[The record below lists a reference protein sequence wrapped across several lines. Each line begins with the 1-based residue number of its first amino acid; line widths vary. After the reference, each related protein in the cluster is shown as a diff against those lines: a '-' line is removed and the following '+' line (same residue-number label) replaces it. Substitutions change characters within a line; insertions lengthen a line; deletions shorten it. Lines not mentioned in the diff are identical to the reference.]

1 MRPRSVLLPALVSIG
16 LVLSAGCSSVQT
28 AKSLHDLSL
37 APEGENVCH
46 INGAVSGLYLLGAIP
61 LITGNTS
68 DPNSIFPAFFTDT
81 ASLDATAEMVSRQAK
96 QRGATRML
104 DTQSASR
111 SLWIAPSFVLF
122 WKTQTL
128 SANAVYYGPDGDVGI
143 EAGGSSA
150 SLVAPQLPV
159 GGAAPAARGPAAA
172 RRGQEIVLERAAPSA
187 AGEVT
192 IIWGAVAGCDYEVYV
207 SETGR
212 VWTKCGVVRDGVA
225 NERRVISF
233 DPMRVGYAKIVAFTP
248 TGPGGYS
255 DIQMMFR

>member
-1 MRPRSVLLPALVSIG
+1 MRSRSVLLPALASAALIL
-16 LVLSAGCSSVQT
+16 LVGCSSIHT

-46 INGAVSGLYLLGAIP
+46 INGTVSGLYLLGTIP

-68 DPNSIFPAFFTDT
+68 DPNSIFPAFFTNT
-81 ASLDATAEMVSRQAK
+81 ASLNATAEMVSRQAQ
-96 QRGATRML
+96 QRGATHML

-111 SLWIAPSFVLF
+111 SLWIIPSFVLF

-128 SANAVYYGPDGDVGI
+128 SANAVNARTAGHGMSDLGPSDLF
-143 EAGGSSA
+143 AAPQTQSSA
-150 SLVAPQLPV
+150 ATP
-159 GGAAPAARGPAAA
+159 GGVQAAA
-172 RRGQEIVLERAAPSA
+172 AQRGQEILLERAAASTT
-187 AGEVT
+187 GEMT
-192 IIWGAVAGCDYEVYV
+192 IIWGEVAGREYEAYV

-225 NERRVISF
+225 NERRVMSF
-233 DPMRVGYAKIVAFTP
+233 DPMPVRYAKIVAFTP
-248 TGPGGYS
+248 TAPGGYS